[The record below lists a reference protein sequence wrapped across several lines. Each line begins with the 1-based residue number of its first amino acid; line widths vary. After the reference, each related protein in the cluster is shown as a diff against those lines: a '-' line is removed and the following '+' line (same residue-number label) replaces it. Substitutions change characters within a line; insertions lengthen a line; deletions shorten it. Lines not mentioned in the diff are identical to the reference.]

1 MPSRIPFPPRTLGL
15 TALLF
20 TLLAGCASRHAP
32 PLQADEQRVKQFSQR
47 GYLTDD
53 RFNIAISQTNW
64 LAAGQEFELTWT
76 LPVTG
81 ARLPLVVYLPGL
93 GEAGNAGEAWRKA
106 WAQAGY
112 AVLSVQLQAADR
124 TTWSSNAARRGD
136 FSVIAKERY
145 AAPAVSARMQALTAL
160 LSELR
165 KRADAGDAQTARLD
179 LTRIALAGYDIGA
192 YSAMLAAGELPPG
205 DAAPRQQTLPISA
218 VIALSPYA
226 DFSGHPFSERYRAI
240 TGPVLSVSGYEDVDA
255 LGAVSSSSTRK
266 APFEYMPSHDGYLLW
281 LVSGSHSTLSGAAR
295 PAPGESVANDSAK
308 SADADH
314 ASQPSGSRH
323 GRRGG
328 GGSAS
333 NKERSADSGG
343 GMQAES
349 PTERAINTAVVGD
362 VTTAFLDAYLKKD
375 SIAQEWLHKDARRWI
390 GDRAELRWK

>member
-1 MPSRIPFPPRTLGL
+1 MAT
-15 TALLF
+15 LLF
-20 TLLAGCASRHAP
+20 ALLAGCANRHAP
-32 PLQADEQRVKQFSQR
+32 LPQADEQRVKQFSQR

-53 RFNIAISQTNW
+53 RFNIANSQTNW

-93 GEAGNAGEAWRKA
+93 GEASSAGEAWRKA

-112 AVLSVQLQAADR
+112 AVLSVQPQAADR
-124 TTWSSNAARRGD
+124 NTWSSNAARHGD
-136 FSVIAKERY
+136 FDVIVKERY
-145 AAPAVSARMQALTAL
+145 AAPAVAARMQALTTL
-160 LSELR
+160 LGEVR
-165 KRADAGDAQTARLD
+165 KRANAGDVQTARLD

-205 DAAPRQQTLPISA
+205 DALPIRQPILIAA

-255 LGAVSSSSTRK
+255 LGAVSSASIRK

-281 LVSGSHSTLSGAAR
+281 LVNGSHATLSGSAGPVPSGTVASD
-295 PAPGESVANDSAK
+295 PAKFADS
-308 SADADH
+308 DH

-328 GGSAS
+328 GNGGS
-333 NKERSADSGG
+333 NKQHSADSGG
-343 GMQAES
+343 GNQAES
-349 PTERAINTAVVGD
+349 PTERAINTALIGD

-375 SIAQEWLHKDARRWI
+375 AIAQEWLHKDATRWI